1 MESAGEQQQNWTAVL
16 GRIGRLAQGLIFI
29 SVGLLSALAAFLGHP
44 RASDSRGALQT
55 IVQQPFGKGILLAL
69 IVGLVCY
76 VLWRVLAGLIDL
88 EQKGSDAKGLFLRAR
103 SLFIAAIY
111 SGITAAAIK
120 TLLGT
125 GGGSRGDESARDWT
139 AKALASPFGSM
150 VVVVIGVAVVA
161 GGLYQC
167 FRAYHGRFEKQ
178 LRLEGLSAAAQ
189 TWVTRTCAF
198 GIAARG
204 VVFTIVGSG
213 SGASRVAIECREST
227 RLRRRAQLTPRP
239 AVRPLAVR
247 DCCRRSRR
255 LRRLLL
261 RPRALRKVRLVL
273 NAVHAT
279 LAAET

>member
-1 MESAGEQQQNWTAVL
+1 MMESAGEQQQNWTAVL

-139 AKALASPFGSM
+139 AKALASPFGSV

-204 VVFTIVGSG
+204 VVFTIVGVGLVQAGLQSNAAKAHG
-213 SGASRVAIECREST
+213 LGGALNSLHAQPFGRWLFAIVA
-227 RLRRRAQLTPRP
+227 AG
-239 AVRPLAVR
+239 
-247 DCCRRSRR
+247 
-255 LRRLLL
+255 
-261 RPRALRKVRLVL
+261 
-273 NAVHAT
+273 
-279 LAAET
+279 LAAYGVYCCVRARYGKFGSS